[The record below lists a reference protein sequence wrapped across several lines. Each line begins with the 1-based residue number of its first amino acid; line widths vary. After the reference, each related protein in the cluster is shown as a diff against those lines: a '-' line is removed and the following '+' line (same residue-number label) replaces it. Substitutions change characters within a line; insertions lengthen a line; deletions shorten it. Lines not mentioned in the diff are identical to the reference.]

1 MNTGLFGELLGLSCT
16 GGGGGTSR
24 ANARP
29 VALVDCR
36 AWGAEEREGDDDTMS
51 EKHAVASN
59 SVNSP

>member
-36 AWGAEEREGDDDTMS
+36 AWGAEEREGDDDKDDKQEAEEDDERT
-51 EKHAVASN
+51 
-59 SVNSP
+59 P